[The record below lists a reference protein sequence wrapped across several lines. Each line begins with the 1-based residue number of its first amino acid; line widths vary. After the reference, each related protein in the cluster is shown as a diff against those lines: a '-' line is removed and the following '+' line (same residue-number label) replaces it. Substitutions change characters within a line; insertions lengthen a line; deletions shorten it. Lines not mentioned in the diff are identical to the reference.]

1 MNTAE
6 SLEALRRANPRAKA
20 GFAASVDAA
29 AGRLQAQL
37 AADAAGAATVTT
49 AAEAA
54 AGAGL
59 DAAAPRSRAGRTAP
73 PPGAGRAAPRRRRVR
88 AVTVGVSIAAA
99 AVAAFLTVPSPGVGP
114 GVASAAVAVRKA
126 ATVTAASAERS
137 GTAVV
142 RITHGGQAWAGSTVR
157 WHDRDLE
164 VVADFPRR
172 PGKAGSKL
180 LVVDGTMY
188 GIDPERGGWV
198 VLGSPA
204 SIDPGSGTTPDEYLA
219 AVREDTG
226 GATFRRITDG
236 MTGLTER
243 QLGDGSTV
251 YAGTVAAGLVARE
264 SSVKEGRPIRVLPFG
279 FVAHDEAAEPGAPLQ
294 ASVTVTPGGVVRE
307 LAVTW
312 GAGASAWR
320 YTVTYDGLGTT
331 PALVAPADARP
342 LRDRLRAG
350 KPPTGPHGSR

>member
-59 DAAAPRSRAGRTAP
+59 DAAPRSR
-73 PPGAGRAAPRRRRVR
+73 AGRAAPRRRRLR

-164 VVADFPRR
+164 VVADFSRR

-219 AVREDTG
+219 AVREDAG

-264 SSVKEGRPIRVLPFG
+264 SSVKGGRPIRVLPFG

-307 LAVTW
+307 LTVTW